1 MRDAPLSLVLTDLIT
16 FTEAVLRGPQLQSRN
31 PPRNFVEISAE
42 ITRRH
47 AQPGLPTSRAAVI
60 MVAAIDGFFADQDDA
75 WLMLAG
81 CTLPLLRRE
90 AFDAL
95 TSEREARGHERIG
108 EYR

>member
-16 FTEAVLRGPQLQSRN
+16 FAEAVLRGPQLQSRT
-31 PPRNFVEISAE
+31 PPRNFVEVSAE
-42 ITRRH
+42 IARRH
-47 AQPGLPTSRAAVI
+47 AQAGMPSSRAAEI
-60 MVAAIDGFFADQDDA
+60 MVTALDGFFADQDDA

-90 AFDAL
+90 AWAAL
-95 TSEREARGHERIG
+95 TSERDARGHERIG